1 MKYYLLITNVQN
13 SPIGVP
19 YPVLLVELLYDMNFS
34 YHPKDVASWFGKLLG
49 TFWIFFFRKAC
60 NFCGE
65 VCSVG

>member
-34 YHPKDVASWFGKLLG
+34 YHPKDAASWSWKIIGYFLDFLFSEGL
-49 TFWIFFFRKAC
+49 
-60 NFCGE
+60 
-65 VCSVG
+65 